1 MHYSTRERRVSVMGQ
16 AVRRVSPV
24 PQALERHFLYMLLLA
39 QAAVLRVECH
49 AFKLFFVQH
58 ARNYCL
64 GLVDYL
70 GFVLLYTTLG
80 QHLSYVFWKRRP
92 SVIWSIVLQAFLEQI
107 TPLQGIAIT
116 WQLKGRRWRLYFWLR
131 RLFVL
136 YVGLS
141 QSLLECKYVFVGV
154 PHAHGFRR
162 LKRRPCR
169 HRRLARI
176 SARGDVA

>member
-1 MHYSTRERRVSVMGQ
+1 MRERRVSVLGP
-16 AVRRVSPV
+16 AARRVVPV
-24 PQALERHFLYMLLLA
+24 PQVLERHFLYALLLA
-39 QAAVLRVECH
+39 RATVLQVECH

-58 ARNYCL
+58 ARNHCL

-107 TPLQGIAIT
+107 VPLQGIAIT

-141 QSLLECKYVFVGV
+141 QSLLECRYVFVGT

>member
-1 MHYSTRERRVSVMGQ
+1 M
-16 AVRRVSPV
+16 
-24 PQALERHFLYMLLLA
+24 
-39 QAAVLRVECH
+39 
-49 AFKLFFVQH
+49 
-58 ARNYCL
+58 
-64 GLVDYL
+64 
-70 GFVLLYTTLG
+70 
-80 QHLSYVFWKRRP
+80 
-92 SVIWSIVLQAFLEQI
+92 LQAFLEQI
-107 TPLQGIAIT
+107 TPLQGIAVT

-136 YVGLS
+136 YVGIS
-141 QSLLECKYVFVGV
+141 QSLLECRYVFVGT

>member
-1 MHYSTRERRVSVMGQ
+1 MHYYTRERPFL
-16 AVRRVSPV
+16 AVRPAGRKAAIV
-24 PQALERHFLYMLLLA
+24 PGALERHFLYMLMVVR
-39 QAAVLRVECH
+39 AAVLRLECH

-64 GLVDYL
+64 GMIDYL
-70 GFVLLYTTLG
+70 GFVILYTTLG

-107 TPLQGIAIT
+107 LPLQGIAIT

-131 RLFVL
+131 RLFLL
-136 YVGLS
+136 YVGMS
-141 QSLLECKYVFVGV
+141 QSLMECKYVFLGI

-176 SARGDVA
+176 SSRGDVA